1 MTAPVL
7 TVRDLHLSYPARGA
21 TGVVHAVRGVDL
33 DVAAGEVVALVGESG
48 CGKSSLARAILQLRR
63 PDAGRVVLQAPAG
76 PLPLHELR
84 GDALRRARRWMQVV
98 FQDPYASL
106 DPRMSIGDTVAEPL
120 RAFGL
125 ARGSESRKR
134 VASLLE
140 RVGLGSALA
149 SRFPHELSGGQRQ
162 RVGIARALAPEPRIV
177 ILDEAVSAL
186 DVSLRAQVLNLLL
199 DLRRDLD
206 LAMLF
211 ITHDLAVVRAL
222 ADRVAVMYLGELV
235 EVAPRDTLLR
245 MPRHPYTR
253 ALLDAVPVADP
264 IRQAGRTGA
273 ALSGEPPSQE
283 SVPRGCGF
291 ANRCPLAEERCT
303 SERPRMRAVDA
314 TAVSC
319 HLA

>member
-7 TVRDLHLSYPARGA
+7 TIHDLHLSYPARGA
-21 TGVVHAVRGVDL
+21 TGTVHAVRGVSME
-33 DVAAGEVVALVGESG
+33 VGAGEVVALVGESG
-48 CGKSSLARAILQLRR
+48 CGKSSLARAVLQLRR
-63 PDAGRVVLQAPAG
+63 PDAGRIVLEAPDG
-76 PLPLHELR
+76 PLPLHELT
-84 GDALRRARRWMQVV
+84 GNALRHARRWMQVV

-106 DPRMSIGDTVAEPL
+106 DPRMSVGDAVAEPL

-125 ARGSESRKR
+125 ARGAESRKR
-134 VASLLE
+134 VTELLE
-140 RVGLGSALA
+140 RVGLGSAAA

-177 ILDEAVSAL
+177 LLDEAVSAL

-211 ITHDLAVVRAL
+211 ITHDLAVVRAI

-235 EVAPRDTLLR
+235 EVGFRDTLLR
-245 MPRHPYTR
+245 SPRHPYTR
-253 ALLDAVPVADP
+253 ALLDAVPVPDP
-264 IRQAGRTGA
+264 ARQAGRTLV
-273 ALSGEPPSQE
+273 ALGGEPPSQE

-291 ANRCPLAEERCT
+291 ANRCPLAEERCF
-303 SERPRMRAVDA
+303 SERPRLRPVDG